1 MFTEI
6 FALIVFISNKLNE
19 IVFAIS
25 NRKTKTS
32 ELLLIKYINITNF
45 FVTKSHH
52 QVPDDVI
59 LSRKQARNQE
69 LFRAG
74 EFSSN

>member
-45 FVTKSHH
+45 FCDRIT
-52 QVPDDVI
+52 
-59 LSRKQARNQE
+59 
-69 LFRAG
+69 
-74 EFSSN
+74 SSGT

>member
-6 FALIVFISNKLNE
+6 FALIVFISNKLNK

-45 FVTKSHH
+45 FVTESHH
-52 QVPDDVI
+52 QVPNDVI
-59 LSRKQARNQE
+59 LSRK
-69 LFRAG
+69 
-74 EFSSN
+74 

>member
-1 MFTEI
+1 MFTDI
-6 FALIVFISNKLNE
+6 FALIVFISNKLNK

-45 FVTKSHH
+45 FVTESHH
-52 QVPDDVI
+52 QVFYVI